1 MWLRADGHHEPR
13 IEPEDADMEAHYTRL
28 FTDDDGE
35 SCFEDMTAEL
45 RQAMSVEGIEAVPSP
60 PGRSR
65 ATTRTHSTAC

>member
-1 MWLRADGHHEPR
+1 
-13 IEPEDADMEAHYTRL
+13 MEAHYTRL